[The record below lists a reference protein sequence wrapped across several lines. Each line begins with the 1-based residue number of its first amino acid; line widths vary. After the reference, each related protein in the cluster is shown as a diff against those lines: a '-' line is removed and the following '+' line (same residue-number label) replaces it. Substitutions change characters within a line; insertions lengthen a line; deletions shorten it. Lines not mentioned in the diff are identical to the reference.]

1 MHLEKDHVI
10 DNLKNSLNK
19 LIDTEYKE
27 NQFKYHSNEFL
38 LLGVRTNYVRKLITE
53 TNKQIK
59 SWNEKDVYN
68 LIESLLQMNYNE
80 YIIIGF
86 GIAYKWTKN
95 LRIDHFPIFE
105 SWLEK
110 YVVDWGQCDDL
121 CCGILGKVIYQFPQL
136 IDGNL
141 IQNWTKSENMW
152 LRRASAVS
160 MIISLRS
167 GLYLSKAF
175 IIADNLLMDDQDL
188 VKKGYGWMLKEASK
202 KFQNEVFKFVM
213 ERKRT
218 MPRTA
223 LSYAIEKMDFTLKEQ
238 AMS

>member
-1 MHLEKDHVI
+1 MHLEKDQVI
-10 DNLKNSLNK
+10 DNLTNSLNK
-19 LIDTEYKE
+19 LIDTKYKE

-38 LLGVRTNYVRKLITE
+38 LLGVRTNYVRKFITE
-53 TNKQIK
+53 TNNQIK

-68 LIESLLQMNYNE
+68 LIESLLQLTYNE

-86 GIAYKWTKN
+86 GLAHKWTKN
-95 LRIDHFPIFE
+95 LRIDHFYIYE

-110 YVVDWGQCDDL
+110 YVVDWGQNDDL
-121 CCGILGKVIYQFPQL
+121 CCGILGKVIHKFPQL
-136 IDGNL
+136 IDSNL

-167 GLYLSKAF
+167 GLYLNKAF
-175 IIADNLLMDDQDL
+175 IIADKLLMDDQDL
-188 VKKGYGWMLKEASK
+188 VIKGYGWMLKEASK

-223 LSYAIEKMDFTLKEQ
+223 LRYAIEKMDFTLKEQ